1 MPVDR
6 ERPIGYVLDGA
17 TPTYARFVASR
28 PPQLGDY
35 VVIEAGGHRLLG
47 FVENVGTRS
56 ILLATTSTVKEP
68 GLLERLGELQLDG
81 DVFFEAKV
89 RIIGDVDDPELRNP
103 RVPPLPG
110 TPVYRAPDELLKNIF
125 AKRDTGYVR
134 LGVLAARPSVPVYL
148 DVNKMV
154 TRHLAIL
161 AVTGAGKSNTVAIL
175 ADRMVR
181 LGATLLI
188 LDFHGEY
195 VASDIGG
202 RRLNVIEPRLNPR
215 LLTVNELMVLLGIEH
230 RYYHQERILRRAYRA
245 ALEDTNGSFL
255 EKLRV
260 NVERLRGR
268 EEPKAVAAVLNK
280 LENLVERYGE
290 ILDEGAS
297 DLLSSVRP
305 GRVNVL
311 DLSRVDEDAADVI
324 ASHLLR
330 RLLAA
335 RKLYKLT
342 GEEGLP
348 YPVFI
353 IVEEAHILAPKDEDR
368 LSKYWL
374 ARIAR
379 EGRKFGLGLCLVSQR
394 PKKLDPDILSQMNN
408 KIILRIVEPSDQK
421 YIQAASETL
430 SDDLLEQLPGLNTGE
445 AIVLGPMVPLPTL
458 VRIDLYE
465 GRRGGTD
472 PDVVS
477 EWLSYSGAEHEES
490 DVLDLIGE
498 LIEAR

>member
-1 MPVDR
+1 MPASR
-6 ERPIGYVLDGA
+6 EKPIGYVLDGA
-17 TPTYARFVASR
+17 TPIYARFVASK

-35 VVIEAGGHRLLG
+35 VIVEAGGHRLLG

-56 ILLATTSTVKEP
+56 IILATASSVKEP
-68 GLLERLGELQLDG
+68 SLLERLGELQLDG

-103 RVPPLPG
+103 KVPPLPG
-110 TPVYRAPDELLKNIF
+110 TPVYQASDELLKKLF
-125 AKRDTGYVR
+125 GRRGPGYIR
-134 LGVLAARPSVPVYL
+134 IGVLAARPSVPVYL

-161 AVTGAGKSNTVAIL
+161 AVTGAGKSNTVAVI

-181 LGATLLI
+181 FGATLLI
-188 LDFHGEY
+188 FDFHGEY
-195 VASDIGG
+195 VTSDIGG
-202 RRLNVIEPRLNPR
+202 KRLNVIEPRLNPR

-230 RYYHQERILRRAYRA
+230 RYYHQERILRKAYRDA
-245 ALEDTNGSFL
+245 VGDTNGSFIERL
-255 EKLRV
+255 KAGVEK
-260 NVERLRGR
+260 LRGR

-280 LENLVERYGE
+280 IENLVEKYGE
-290 ILDEGAS
+290 ILDENAG
-297 DLLSSVRP
+297 DLISAIRP

-330 RLLAA
+330 RILSA
-335 RKLYKLT
+335 RKLYRLT
-342 GEEGLP
+342 GEGLP
-348 YPVFI
+348 YPIFI
-353 IVEEAHILAPKDEDR
+353 VVEEAHILAPKDEDR
-368 LSKYWL
+368 LTKYWL

-379 EGRKFGLGLCLVSQR
+379 EGRKFGVGLCLVSQR
-394 PKKLDPDILSQMNN
+394 PKKIDPDILSQMNN
-408 KIILRIVEPSDQK
+408 KIILKIVEPSDQK

-477 EWLSYSGAEHEES
+477 EWLNYSGAEPEED
-490 DVLDLIGE
+490 DVLDIIE
-498 LIEAR
+498 EFIEAR

>member
-1 MPVDR
+1 MPATR
-6 ERPIGYVLDGA
+6 EKPIGYILDGA
-17 TPTYARFVASR
+17 TPTYARFVAAK

-35 VVIEAGGHRLLG
+35 VVVEAGGHRLLG

-56 ILLATTSTVKEP
+56 IILATASSVKEP
-68 GLLERLGELQLDG
+68 SLLERLSELQLDG

-103 RVPPLPG
+103 KVPPLPG
-110 TPVYRAPDELLKNIF
+110 TPVYRASDELLKQLF
-125 AKRDTGYVR
+125 GHRGVGYIR
-134 LGVLAARPSVPVYL
+134 LGVLAARPSIPVYL

-175 ADRMVR
+175 ADRMVK

-195 VASDIGG
+195 VMSDIGG

-215 LLTVNELMVLLGIEH
+215 LLTIGELMVLLGIEH
-230 RYYHQERILRRAYRA
+230 RYYHQERVLRKAYREA
-245 ALEDTNGSFL
+245 IGDPNGSFIDRL
-255 EKLRV
+255 KAS
-260 NVERLRGR
+260 VERLRGR

-280 LENLVERYGE
+280 IDNLVEKYGE
-290 ILDEGAS
+290 ILDEAAG
-297 DLLSSVRP
+297 DLLSAVRP

-330 RLLAA
+330 RILSA

-342 GEEGLP
+342 GEGLP

-353 IVEEAHILAPKDEDR
+353 VVEEAHILAPKDEDR

-379 EGRKFGLGLCLVSQR
+379 EGRKFGIGLCLVSQR
-394 PKKLDPDILSQMNN
+394 PKKIDPDILSQMNN
-408 KIILRIVEPSDQK
+408 KIILRIVEPSDQR
-421 YIQAASETL
+421 YIQEASETL
-430 SDDLLEQLPGLNTGE
+430 SDDLLEQLPSLNTGE

-465 GRRGGTD
+465 GRRGGAD

-477 EWLSYSGAEHEES
+477 EWLNYSGEEHDDR
-490 DVLDLIGE
+490 DVLDLIEE